1 MREGQ
6 QEMLH
11 NYDPLYYEQ
20 VEHMQGTL
28 RLGQATWHSCQYLTF
43 MSVPVTVAV
52 TLFPRNGGYQ
62 TVEPMGLDTVSAALH
77 CSYTQ
82 WGILVDGYNV
92 TSRRAR
98 RRTGLK

>member
-6 QEMLH
+6 QEVLH
-11 NYDPLYYEQ
+11 NYDTLYYEHE
-20 VEHMQGTL
+20 EHMQGTL
-28 RLGQATWHSCQYLTF
+28 RLSQATWHSCHYLTF

-62 TVEPMGLDTVSAALH
+62 TVGPMGLDTVSAALH

-82 WGILVDGYNV
+82 WGILVDGYSV